1 MSSPLRVLLDVNIWI
16 ANLMAT
22 GRGRRGTTA
31 QRIVSMIA
39 NGRWGDGGREV
50 QLVVSL
56 DMLDT
61 VEQVLERLGAS
72 SVNAQAYAEA
82 VRDIMKHGPEEL
94 DPYLLLGG
102 REQFAIADVEDAG
115 VLATA
120 FAARAHLVV
129 TDNLKDFRTKESL
142 RVDTRIVA
150 TSAGQRQ
157 LHALR
162 HRRTDVDLIVA
173 HPLDVMSWL
182 ERRID
187 FEPASLWRQI
197 SAGP

>member
-1 MSSPLRVLLDVNIWI
+1 MSAPLRVLLDVNIWV
-16 ANLMAT
+16 ANLMA
-22 GRGRRGTTA
+22 RRRGTTA

-61 VEQVLERLGAS
+61 LEQVLERLEAS
-72 SVNAQAYAEA
+72 SVNAQAYSEA

-150 TSAGQRQ
+150 TSAGPRQ

-162 HRRTDVDLIVA
+162 HRRADVDLIVA